1 MTLLSRA
8 GFGAAHYK
16 GLMPVNKPEKLTLQ
30 SRPQHFLKLGLRL
43 VSSGQ
48 GRQALDLVDKTRRER
63 PDDRLLGELSKAI
76 MVQRVP
82 EFHDAMLRDKARNA
96 AYRRAIEAAAP
107 GKRVLDIGTGSGL
120 LAMMAARAGATHVYA
135 CEVNP
140 MIAATAREIIAANG
154 LSRQITVLP
163 MYSGKLD
170 RNHDLEGGV
179 DLVVS
184 EIFADDL
191 LGEGVLPALAHAR
204 AKLCRP
210 GAVILPGAATIRV
223 ALVEVAD
230 DRADMGL
237 VEGFDLTLFKRHIPR
252 THNFDPASS
261 RLVMR
266 STAADLFAF
275 DFEHDLPLAR
285 RASANVTANGGR
297 ATGIIQWIT
306 LGFDDGGT
314 YENAPGGDGLAHWMV
329 RYCPFDAPRETVA
342 GSDLTISGWHNDSQ
356 IAFWLTD

>member
-1 MTLLSRA
+1 MIQASA
-8 GFGAAHYK
+8 CSIK
-16 GLMPVNKPEKLTLQ
+16 GLILLNKPEKLTLQ
-30 SRPQHFLKLGLRL
+30 SHPQHFLKLGLRL
-43 VSSGQ
+43 VSNGQ
-48 GRQALDLVDKTRRER
+48 GRQALDLVDKTKRER
-63 PDDRLLGELSKAI
+63 PHDRLLGELSKAI

-82 EFHDAMLRDKARNA
+82 EFHDAMLRDTARNA

-120 LAMMAARAGATHVYA
+120 LAMMAARAGAAHVYA
-135 CEVNP
+135 VEVNP

-154 LSRQITVLP
+154 LSSRITVLS

-170 RNHDLEGGV
+170 RVNDLDGGV

-210 GAVILPGAATIRV
+210 GAMILPGTATIRV
-223 ALVEVAD
+223 ALVEVVD
-230 DRADMGL
+230 DRPDMGL
-237 VEGFDLTLFKRHIPR
+237 IEGFDLTLFKRHIPR

-261 RLVMR
+261 RLLMR
-266 STAADLFAF
+266 SCAADLFDF
-275 DFEHDLPLAR
+275 DFEEDLPLAR
-285 RASANVTANGGR
+285 RSTAKVTATGGKI
-297 ATGIIQWIT
+297 TGVIQWIT
-306 LGFDDGGT
+306 LGFDQDGG

-329 RYCPFDAPRETVA
+329 RYCPLDTPRETRSGA
-342 GSDLTISGWHNDSQ
+342 ELTIAGWHNDSRL
-356 IAFWLTD
+356 AFWLAD